1 MSDHDIAAQD
11 LERPRGLTALIDALA
26 KKRHLLLALY
36 ALVFTAYLTS
46 AGLFNPFIIADI
58 CYNLVQVLRGVEDEW
73 VWAIEL
79 DIEFEIWKV
88 LVPAAFVALQVGFLW
103 GGGRIRIGGGRVRFR
118 KVAVSIVIIS
128 GLAALLTFSAFALI
142 IEFGNLDEDIIFE
155 TDFIFPGILIGSW
168 IAWFVIIT
176 LSRGQGDHAQ
186 TLARPLSVLLAG
198 SWIEFGVALPV
209 ELAKRDE
216 ECPCAVGS
224 WIALVTVIPII
235 IWSFGPA
242 LYLLYLREKRLD
254 EESPGRARRILARKS
269 SRRTAEEPAQ

>member
-1 MSDHDIAAQD
+1 MSDNDITALD
-11 LERPRGLTALIDALA
+11 PDRPRGITALIDELA
-26 KKRHLLLALY
+26 RKRHLLLALY

-46 AGLFNPFIIADI
+46 AVLYGPFLIGDI
-58 CYNLVQVLRGVEDEW
+58 CYNLVQVLRGVEDKW
-73 VWAIEL
+73 VWAIEP
-79 DIEFEIWKV
+79 DIEFQIEYI
-88 LVPAAFVALQVGFLW
+88 LFPAAFVALQVGFLW

-118 KVAVSIVIIS
+118 RVALSIVIIS
-128 GLAALLTFSAFALI
+128 GLAALMTFAAIALVA
-142 IEFGNLDEDIIFE
+142 EFGSLDLGNLFDI
-155 TDFIFPGILIGSW
+155 DLALPVVLIGSW

-176 LSRGQGDHAQ
+176 LLRGQGDHAR

-216 ECPCAVGS
+216 DCPCAVGS

-235 IWSFGPA
+235 IWAFGPA
-242 LYLLYLREKRLD
+242 LYLLYLRERRLD
-254 EESPGRARRILARKS
+254 GESPGRARRILARKS

>member
-46 AGLFNPFIIADI
+46 AGLFNPLIVADI
-58 CYNLVQVLRGVEDEW
+58 CYNLIQVLRGVEDKW
-73 VWAIEL
+73 DWAVEP
-79 DIEFEIWKV
+79 DSEFEIWNV
-88 LVPAAFVALQVGFLW
+88 LYPAAFVALQAGFLW

-118 KVAVSIVIIS
+118 KVALSIVIIS
-128 GLAALLTFSAFALI
+128 GLAALLTFSAIALI
-142 IEFGNLDEDIIFE
+142 IEFGNIDEDKIYG
-155 TDFIFPGILIGSW
+155 TDFVVPGILIGSW
-168 IAWFVIIT
+168 IGWFVIII

-186 TLARPLSVLLAG
+186 TLARPLAVLLAG
-198 SWIEFGVALPV
+198 SWLEFGVALPV

-235 IWSFGPA
+235 IWAFGPA
-242 LYLLYLREKRLD
+242 LYLLYQREKRLD
-254 EESPGRARRILARKS
+254 EQSPGRARRILARKS